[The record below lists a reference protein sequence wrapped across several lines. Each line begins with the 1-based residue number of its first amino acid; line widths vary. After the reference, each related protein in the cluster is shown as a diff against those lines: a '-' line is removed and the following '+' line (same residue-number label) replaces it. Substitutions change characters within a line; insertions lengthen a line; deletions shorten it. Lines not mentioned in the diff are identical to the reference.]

1 MQDFPRVRRRCTI
14 PPSSTCWIGFDL
26 LQHGVDLAGLD
37 LLGGGVGWIR
47 VGLATN
53 DQYIGINTWRRRICL
68 RTPTSNSSTL
78 CFSPAWLV
86 GGCTMH
92 IIVHLSN
99 DAQSIRSTAPALVS
113 MNLASK
119 EVAKSFPSDHK
130 KWLNILSAP
139 IYDLIFI
146 FFGRRAQYIISF
158 FPFLTGVPNI

>member
-1 MQDFPRVRRRCTI
+1 M
-14 PPSSTCWIGFDL
+14 
-26 LQHGVDLAGLD
+26 DLAGLD

-139 IYDLIFI
+139 IYDLIF
-146 FFGRRAQYIISF
+146 SF
-158 FPFLTGVPNI
+158 LAAGPNILSVILPFSTGVPNI